1 MKLIKESILNK
12 IQVAA
17 EVNGALLEHNL
28 VIVTKTSKS
37 EADPL
42 SSRPIPVYAVY
53 ACRGELIDGQLHE
66 FGDHDRDTR
75 EKEGQQ

>member
-1 MKLIKESILNK
+1 MKLIKSSILNK

-28 VIVTKTSKS
+28 VVVTRTSKGD
-37 EADPL
+37 AN
-42 SSRPIPVYAVY
+42 PVYAVY
-53 ACRGELIDGQLHE
+53 ACQGELEGGQIYE

-75 EKEGQQ
+75 ESEGQQ

>member
-1 MKLIKESILNK
+1 MKLIKEPILNK

-28 VIVTKTSKS
+28 VVVTKTSKGD
-37 EADPL
+37 AN
-42 SSRPIPVYAVY
+42 PVYAVY
-53 ACRGELIDGQLHE
+53 ACQGQLIDGELHE

-75 EKEGQQ
+75 EEEGQQ

>member
-28 VIVTKTSKS
+28 VVVTKTSKGD
-37 EADPL
+37 AN
-42 SSRPIPVYAVY
+42 PVYAVY
-53 ACRGELIDGQLHE
+53 ACQGELIGGQLHE
-66 FGDHDRDTR
+66 FGDTDRDTR
-75 EKEGQQ
+75 KEEGQQ

>member
-1 MKLIKESILNK
+1 MKLIKASILNK

-28 VIVTKTSKS
+28 VVVTKTSKGD
-37 EADPL
+37 AN
-42 SSRPIPVYAVY
+42 PVYAVY
-53 ACRGELIDGQLHE
+53 ACQGELIDGDLHE

-75 EKEGQQ
+75 EEEGHQ